1 MPRLFCLW
9 SDNYNLRSSLKH
21 IYVLLYS
28 HEVKVYQEWTA
39 TLEDVSKTRITSSE
53 GGGGQ
58 ASSGSG
64 GGGATTGSGAGGSG
78 WGGGGE
84 ATGCG

>member
-1 MPRLFCLW
+1 MASLMPRLFCLW

-39 TLEDVSKTRITSSE
+39 KVEDVSKTNLEKPLLIRNEQTSRLKVNFDPE
-53 GGGGQ
+53 VRK
-58 ASSGSG
+58 
-64 GGGATTGSGAGGSG
+64 
-78 WGGGGE
+78 
-84 ATGCG
+84 